1 MGLKMK
7 HLINCFEAAK
17 QQKSKYVAVKIHM
30 EGFEKPEI
38 IINSIEN
45 FDKKLEY
52 YKNAYDEVLRL
63 KAVPTI
69 KIIGFTFGNV
79 FESIEKELIG

>member
-1 MGLKMK
+1 MGLKME

-17 QQKSKYVAVKIHM
+17 QQKSKYVAVKIYM

-52 YKNAYDEVLRL
+52 YKNAYDEDLKL

-69 KIIGFTFGNV
+69 KIIGFTFGDL
-79 FESIEKELIG
+79 FENIEKSLME

>member
-17 QQKSKYVAVKIHM
+17 QQKSKYVAVKIYM

-52 YKNAYDEVLRL
+52 YKNAYDEDLRL

-69 KIIGFTFGNV
+69 KIVAFTFEND
-79 FESIEKELIG
+79 FERIEKDLML

>member
-1 MGLKMK
+1 MGLKME

-17 QQKSKYVAVKIHM
+17 QQKAEYIAVKIYM

-38 IINSIEN
+38 IINSKEN

-52 YKNAYDEVLRL
+52 YKNVYDENLNL
-63 KAVPTI
+63 KSVPTI
-69 KIIGFTFGNV
+69 KIAAFTFGND
-79 FESIEKELIG
+79 FEGIEKDLML